1 MYNFKFADIGEGI
14 HEGVILEWHF
24 KEGDT
29 VKEGETLVVIE
40 TDKVNAEIPSPVDGI
55 IKKLGA
61 KVGETIH
68 VGETLVLIDDGTGD
82 SEEVVEEP
90 EKEEEKEVEKPKEKG
105 ASVIG
110 EIEVSEEVI
119 ASSYETKSRDIVK
132 GKVLATP
139 VARKLAKDLGIDIQ
153 TIVGSGENNRVL
165 KEDIRRAKED
175 VKAPI
180 DVQGDVTY
188 VPITKLRKAVV
199 KAMTQAK
206 RIIPHTVVMDEII
219 VDQLVD
225 LRNRVKGQAA
235 AENIKVTYMAFF
247 IKATILALKKFP
259 SFNATFDEAND
270 RMIYKNFYNI
280 GLAVDT
286 KDGLIVPNIKNADKM
301 SILELAEATRELADR
316 TIERK
321 VQLPE
326 LQNATFTIT
335 NFGAIDMAYGTPI
348 INYPEVGIL
357 GVGKIHKKPVVVND
371 EIKISYVL
379 PLSLAVDHRVIDGA
393 DAGRFLNYIKA
404 LLNDPMM
411 LLLS

>member
-14 HEGVILEWHF
+14 HEGVILKWHF
-24 KEGDT
+24 KIGDK
-29 VKEGETLVVIE
+29 VKEGDTLVVIE

-61 KVGETIH
+61 NEGDTIH
-68 VGETLVLIDDGTGD
+68 VGETLVLIDDGSG
-82 SEEVVEEP
+82 EEVEEI
-90 EKEEEKEVEKPKEKG
+90 EEEVKTAEKPKEKG

-119 ASSYETKSRDIVK
+119 TSSYETKAKDIVR
-132 GKVLATP
+132 GKILATP
-139 VARKLAKDLGIDIQ
+139 VARKLAKDLGVDIQ
-153 TIVGSGENNRVL
+153 TIIGSGENNRVL
-165 KEDIRRAKED
+165 KEDIYKAQED
-175 VKAPI
+175 VTAPI
-180 DVQGDVTY
+180 EVSGDVTY

-206 RIIPHTVVMDEII
+206 KIIPHTVVMDEIV
-219 VDQLVD
+219 VDNLVD
-225 LRNRVKGQAA
+225 VRNRVKGQAA

-247 IKATILALKKFP
+247 IKAAVLALKKYP
-259 SFNATFDEAND
+259 SFNATFDEMND

-301 SILELAEATRELADR
+301 SILELAQTTRELADR
-316 TIERK
+316 TIDRK

-348 INYPEVGIL
+348 INYPEVAIL
-357 GVGKIHKKPVVVND
+357 GVGKIHKKPVVINN